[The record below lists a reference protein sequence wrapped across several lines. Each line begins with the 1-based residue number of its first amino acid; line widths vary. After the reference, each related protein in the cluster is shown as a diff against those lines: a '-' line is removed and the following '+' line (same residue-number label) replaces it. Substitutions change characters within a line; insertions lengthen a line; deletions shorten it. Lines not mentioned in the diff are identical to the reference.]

1 MNIIQR
7 PIWRRFIEKCVRST
21 YPKSIKLIEL
31 ELPDQAWKGNEISKS
46 GVFGLVYGKIRCT
59 NKIFRPVTSQIVNS

>member
-31 ELPDQAWKGNEISKS
+31 ELPDQAWKEMR
-46 GVFGLVYGKIRCT
+46 LVSRA
-59 NKIFRPVTSQIVNS
+59 FLA